1 MSATWTCP
9 YCNRSVLGSNC
20 YCMASEEQ
28 KLHGRIEELEAQL
41 ALLRS
46 TFEELKKIRDSLDAE
61 CVSSRIQE
69 LIWKIGKQ
77 LGEF

>member
-41 ALLRS
+41 A
-46 TFEELKKIRDSLDAE
+46 EALD
-61 CVSSRIQE
+61 RIQDYQAAAARWE
-69 LIWKIGKQ
+69 VTLRGGKGQ
-77 LGEF
+77 